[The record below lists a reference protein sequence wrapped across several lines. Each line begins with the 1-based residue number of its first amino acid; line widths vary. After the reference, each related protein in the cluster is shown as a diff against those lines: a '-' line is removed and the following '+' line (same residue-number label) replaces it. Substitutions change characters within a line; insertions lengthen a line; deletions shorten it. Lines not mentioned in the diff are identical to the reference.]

1 MNRSRLAMLLGA
13 VLLLLS
19 LPPRAAP
26 AAEGGQLYVRH
37 CASCHGPSGRGDGP
51 DATLFATPP
60 RDLRSGF
67 LAKYSTDDLVKRVRT
82 GAPLMLA
89 VDTPALR
96 ARAADVEAIAAH
108 LERLPTIDW
117 RVVERGEEL
126 FIDRCEICHGQNGQ
140 PGPHPPAGVRSP
152 RDLSDPAF
160 QKNLRDD
167 QVATAVRDGHRNMPA
182 LTPRVPQRDLPAV
195 TAFVRLLSPGFV
207 LYERY
212 CAACHGDDGRGT
224 GSFAEVGQR
233 PAVVF
238 DRDYFHR
245 RDPEQVRAAVWHM
258 LDAQHP
264 AMPHLR
270 RMLTEQQARTIIAY
284 LKALR

>member
-1 MNRSRLAMLLGA
+1 MNYCRIAVLLGA
-13 VLLLLS
+13 VLLS
-19 LPPRAAP
+19 LPSRVAP
-26 AAEGGQLYVRH
+26 AAEGRLLYVRH

-51 DATLFATPP
+51 DAGLFVTPP

-67 LAKYSTDDLVKRVRT
+67 LAKYSIDDLVKRVRT
-82 GAPLMLA
+82 GAPLALA

-96 ARAADVEAIAAH
+96 ARTADVEAIAAH
-108 LERLPTIDW
+108 LERLPGIDW
-117 RVVERGEEL
+117 RLVERGEEL
-126 FIDRCEICHGQNGQ
+126 FVDRCEICHGQNGQ

-160 QKNLRDD
+160 QKDLRDE
-167 QVATAVRDGHRNMPA
+167 QVATAVREGHRHMPA
-182 LTPRVPQRDLPAV
+182 LTPRVPQRDLPAL
-195 TAFVRLLSPGFV
+195 TAFVRLLSPGLV

-224 GSFAEVGQR
+224 GSFAEVGRR

-238 DRDYFHR
+238 DRAYFR
-245 RDPEQVRAAVWHM
+245 RREPEQVRAAIWHM

-270 RMLTEQQARTIIAY
+270 RTPTEQQARTIIAY